1 ILGNPQYT
9 QEQANNIVAMADKAG
24 IQVYI
29 HAIGDRGVRMSLD
42 AFENA
47 RKVNGVHDSRFRI
60 EHLETIDPQ
69 DVPRFAKLGVLASM
83 MPIHSD
89 PGTNDVWSDA
99 IGPVRSSRGF
109 AWMLMQ
115 NAGAKLVFSSD
126 WPACIS
132 ISPIRG
138 LHSAINRQ
146 TTDGKPAGAW
156 LPEQRV

>member
-1 ILGNPQYT
+1 
-9 QEQANNIVAMADKAG
+9 
-24 IQVYI
+24 
-29 HAIGDRGVRMSLD
+29 
-42 AFENA
+42 
-47 RKVNGVHDSRFRI
+47 
-60 EHLETIDPQ
+60 
-69 DVPRFAKLGVLASM
+69 M

-156 LPEQRV
+156 LPEQRVTMETALRACTSAGAYASFSEKSKGVIAPGMLADLIVLSEDPFKMAPKDLYKLKVERTVIDGALVYPQ